1 MANRWV
7 LVAVV
12 LAAWL
17 LGACASTDDLE
28 ALQVQVSVLQD
39 RVSELEDQVAGF
51 GRRIGSLRRA
61 WLRRHL
67 PRAPALGGILMLSAG
82 VDVRTVAGRLGHS
95 NASITLNT
103 YAHYVRSADE
113 AAAEKM
119 GEVLADG

>member
-1 MANRWV
+1 VANRWV

-67 PRAPALGGILMLSAG
+67 PRAPALGGDL
-82 VDVRTVAGRLGHS
+82 DVECRGGRTHGGRT
-95 NASITLNT
+95 ARTLQRLDYPEHLRALRT
-103 YAHYVRSADE
+103 I
-113 AAAEKM
+113 
-119 GEVLADG
+119 G